1 MRFLFT
7 LFICFG
13 LVSLVPAQSFKY
25 NLQPKGVKLPV
36 QVVLQAEQDT
46 LGRMWFATPMGI
58 YYSDGIET
66 YSLPDSLIRE
76 FNYRMSI
83 HKDADGMIWVYNSTG
98 LPKMMKGGY
107 GSWEFVDF
115 KVRFN
120 EKFSSGIK
128 FSSLGKGAEKE
139 FFLDTKYE
147 FLYWKKGDESSKLI
161 GRKFDEEGE
170 LGSVESINGKPYLY
184 FEKGVFTLENDEISP
199 VKLEGISLPSPPFL
213 VKRNENDQLYYFL
226 GREYLAVGKDP
237 FHPEEFLDRDFSDQE
252 YSSLDYYDLFFDGE
266 AIFYHFNSQL
276 LKYSKI
282 YRFPLKVDLS
292 DELRAYAINKAL
304 VDREGILW
312 VATNRGLV
320 NFHSL
325 AFQNYGLGVS
335 SLLGEEVSAIGSL
348 GNGEYLFGFNNG
360 IQKYSQLEIKTLFRD
375 PYPEGNPENRI
386 INFSNDGK
394 GTVWFSSNWA
404 GVGKYDIKTE
414 RINLIDPPV
423 GVNISFVKVEGD
435 SLIITGPENL
445 YLSTINSPS
454 SAIYLNDIR
463 KDVEDLLES
472 DVFYMR
478 KAGKLSD
485 GRLVIMKAGQN
496 ATGKLFNEN
505 SRMLVSNGYD
515 YLELAP
521 DSILFGTESGLKIFN
536 KKEIKPLK
544 IDGEIISRPVY
555 AMLKDSKNRIWA
567 GTDDGVYLIEHN
579 ELHHF
584 NEKNG
589 LIGNE
594 LNRGALLE
602 GSNGRI
608 MVGTMKG
615 FSLFFSGENYS
626 LDQAPNVMLHEII
639 LDSKRIEITPD
650 LKISYSQNSF
660 EVDYSAIGFNETK
673 DLWIHYRLGQNEEW
687 RIIKDPKTTVLF
699 LSNLPFGYYQLELKA
714 SYEGDN
720 VSDVIL
726 SPPFEILK
734 PVYLQ
739 TWFIVLWVLFLI
751 GLGFLINTIYQ
762 QIRKVGLLK
771 SAFDQ
776 KSKEKQIAEVQFK
789 NVWSSSKDGLILTL
803 DGEKIVTANP
813 SFAQMVN
820 SDVTSLQNSNV
831 VDLFSYEEY
840 FTKYIKSFLKRVLK
854 RRNSGFTY
862 ENTVPWKS
870 GNLEMEVFSILIQ
883 ENFEGKHLILSVFRD
898 ISSKK
903 AIEQKL
909 RDAKEKAEQAN
920 RYKSSMLSNI
930 SHEIRTPLN
939 GILGGTE
946 HIMMMRNDDKELI
959 SQLDIILQSGERL
972 LNTITSLLDI
982 AKIEANKM
990 NVEYSEVDINEFL
1003 ATIISPL
1010 KNLANRKGLSLK
1022 LSFLKQPFYGKID
1035 KRFMEMI
1042 LNNIVSNALKY
1053 TDHGA
1058 IHMTVDKRK
1067 NNILISIEDSGVGMS
1082 EDFLKK
1088 AFKPFEQES
1097 TGNQRLYEGTGL
1109 GLSITKNLVALL
1121 NGEILL
1127 QSTKNSGT
1135 LVTIEIP
1142 LPE

>member
-1 MRFLFT
+1 MRFFFT

-13 LVSLVPAQSFKY
+13 LVGLASAQNFKY

-36 QVVLQAEQDT
+36 QMVLQAEQDT

-66 YSLPDSLIRE
+66 YTLPDSLVRE
-76 FNYRMSI
+76 FNFRMSI
-83 HKDADGMIWVYNSTG
+83 HKDGDGLIWIYNSTG
-98 LPKMMKGGY
+98 LPKILKGGY

-115 KVRFN
+115 DVEFN
-120 EKFSSGIK
+120 EKFSSGMK
-128 FSSLGKGAEKE
+128 LFSLGKGPDKE
-139 FFLDTKYE
+139 FFLDTKYD
-147 FLYWKKGDESSKLI
+147 FLHWKNGEKNGQLI
-161 GRKFDEEGE
+161 ERNFEEEGD
-170 LGSVESINGKPYLY
+170 LGSIESVTGKPYLY
-184 FEKGVFTLENDEISP
+184 FEKGVYSIEKGEISP
-199 VKLEGISLPSPPFL
+199 VKLEGLPLPSPPYL

-237 FHPEEFLDRDFSDQE
+237 FHPEEFLDQNFSDQE
-252 YSSLDYYDLFFDGE
+252 YSSIDFYDLFFDGE
-266 AIFYHFNSQL
+266 AVFYHFNSQL
-276 LKYSKI
+276 FKYSKN
-282 YRFPLKVDLS
+282 YRFPLEVDLR
-292 DELRAYAINKAL
+292 DELRAYTINKAL
-304 VDREGILW
+304 IDREGILW
-312 VATNRGLV
+312 VGTNRGLV

-325 AFQNYGLGVS
+325 AFQNYGIGVS
-335 SLLGEEVSAIGSL
+335 SLLAEEVSAIGAI

-360 IQKYSQLEIKTLFRD
+360 IQKYSRLEVKTLLRD
-375 PYPEGNPENRI
+375 PYPDGNPENRI

-394 GTVWFSSNWA
+394 GTIWFSSNWA
-404 GVGKYDIKTE
+404 GVGKYDIKSE
-414 RINLIDPPV
+414 RIRLFNPPK
-423 GVNISFVKVEGD
+423 GVNISSVIVEGD

-454 SAIYLNDIR
+454 SAIYKNDIR
-463 KDVEDLLES
+463 DEVEALLGI

-478 KAGKLSD
+478 KTGKLKD
-485 GRLVIMKAGQN
+485 GRLIIMKAGQN
-496 ATGKLFNEN
+496 STGKLFHEN
-505 SRMLVSNGYD
+505 TRMLVTDGYD

-536 KKEIKPLK
+536 NDEIKPFV
-544 IDGEIISRPVY
+544 IDGEVISRPVFVL
-555 AMLKDSKNRIWA
+555 LKDSQERVWA
-567 GTDDGVYLIEHN
+567 GTDDGVFLIEN
-579 ELHHF
+579 SELHHF

-602 GSNGRI
+602 ATAGRI

-615 FSLFFSGENYS
+615 FSLFFSGEKYS
-626 LDQAPNVMLHEII
+626 LDQAPNVLLHDII
-639 LDSKRIEITPD
+639 LDSKRVKITPD
-650 LKISYSQNSF
+650 LEIPYSQNSF
-660 EVDYSAIGFNETK
+660 EVDYSAIGFNETN
-673 DLWIHYRLGQNEEW
+673 DLWVHYRLSPEDEW
-687 RIIKDPKTTVLF
+687 RIVKDPKTTVLF
-699 LSNLPFGYYQLELKA
+699 LSNLPFGEYQLELKA

-720 VSDVIL
+720 VSDVIF

-739 TWFIVLWVLFLI
+739 SWFIVLWVLFLI
-751 GLGFLINTIYQ
+751 GLGVLINTIYQ
-762 QIRKVGLLK
+762 QIRKVGVLK

-820 SDVTSLQNSNV
+820 TDIATLENSNV

-840 FTKYIKSFLKRVLK
+840 FSKYIKSFLKRVLN
-854 RRNSGFTY
+854 RRNVGFTY
-862 ENTVPWKS
+862 ENTMPWKS

-883 ENFEGKHLILSVFRD
+883 ENFEGKNLILSVFRD

-946 HIMMMRNDDKELI
+946 HIMMMRKDDEELI

-990 NVEYSEVDINEFL
+990 HVEYSDADINEFL
-1003 ATIISPL
+1003 ATIIAPL
-1010 KNLANRKGLSLK
+1010 KNLASRKGLSLK
-1022 LSFLKQPFYGKID
+1022 LVFLKEPFYGKID

-1053 TDHGA
+1053 TEKGEVKL
-1058 IHMTVDKRK
+1058 TVDKRK